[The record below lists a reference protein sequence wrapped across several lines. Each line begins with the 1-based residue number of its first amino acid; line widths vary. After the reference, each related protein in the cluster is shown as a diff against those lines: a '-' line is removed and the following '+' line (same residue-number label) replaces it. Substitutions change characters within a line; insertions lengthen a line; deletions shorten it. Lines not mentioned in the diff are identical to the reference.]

1 MEKMMER
8 KMKLRIN
15 QIEERQI
22 SMTRQVDRVTQLEL
36 ITSDQV
42 AQVQR
47 NIKEAESKLNQ
58 QNKIPTTVTY

>member
-1 MEKMMER
+1 MEW

>member
-1 MEKMMER
+1 MEKMMEW

-58 QNKIPTTVTY
+58 QNKIPTKVTY

>member
-1 MEKMMER
+1 MER

-58 QNKIPTTVTY
+58 QNKIPIQR

>member
-8 KMKLRIN
+8 KMKLRTN
-15 QIEERQI
+15 QIEEQQI
-22 SMTRQVDRVTQLEL
+22 SLTRQVDRVTQLEL

>member
-1 MEKMMER
+1 MEKMMEW

-58 QNKIPTTVTY
+58 QNKTPTKVTY

>member
-58 QNKIPTTVTY
+58 QKKYLQR

>member
-1 MEKMMER
+1 MER

>member
-1 MEKMMER
+1 MER

-36 ITSDQV
+36 IASDQV

>member
-15 QIEERQI
+15 QIEEQQI

-58 QNKIPTTVTY
+58 QNKIPTKVTY